1 MLLFVNGMLHFSKNF
16 SQPMRSAHSPT
27 RSYFLASFAYTSTIF
42 FTAATT
48 SGQRGGLLGRNGMTS
63 LENFGADLE
72 LEILPP
78 TRMAMPS
85 PSGSASGMEGH
96 MV

>member
-16 SQPMRSAHSPT
+16 SQPIRSAHSPT
-27 RSYFLASFAYTSTIF
+27 RSYFIASLAYTSSIF
-42 FTAATT
+42 FTAATV
-48 SGQRGGLLGRNGMTS
+48 SGHRGGVLGRNGITS

-78 TRMAMPS
+78 TRMAIPS
-85 PSGSASGMEGH
+85 PSGSARGMEGH